1 MRKPLFSKIFSYIRL
16 IRVSSWAKN
25 LFVFVPLIYAK
36 QLFNLERL
44 ETALFGFIIF
54 CIAASTVY
62 VFNDIIDAPKDAIHP
77 LKKTRPI
84 AHGDIS
90 VKSAVILG
98 VILFLVVCILTSL
111 VQIVFALVIWFYIIL
126 NILYTSY
133 LKQVVIVDI
142 FCIAIG
148 FMLRVIGG
156 AEIISIYLSSWL
168 ILTTL
173 FLSLFLAVMKR
184 RVEYST
190 SAHAIEQRTV
200 LKDYTLSFID
210 QIAAITGGGVIISY
224 ALYTVAER
232 TIQMFGSEYFVF
244 TTLFVI
250 FGIFRY
256 MYLVYKKDKGENV
269 VEALIADLPMIINT
283 TLYLLVTVLIIY
295 YKRHA

>member
-1 MRKPLFSKIFSYIRL
+1 MYSKLMSYIRL
-16 IRVSSWAKN
+16 LRISNWAKN
-25 LFVFVPLIYAK
+25 FFVFVPLIFAK
-36 QLFNLERL
+36 QLFNLPRL
-44 ETALFGFIIF
+44 NSALFGFIIF

-62 VFNDIIDAPKDAIHP
+62 VFNDIIDAPRDAIHP
-77 LKKTRPI
+77 LKKSRPI
-84 AHGDIS
+84 PNGDIS
-90 VKSAVILG
+90 VKSAIVIGL
-98 VILFLVVCILTSL
+98 VLFILLALLTTMVNL
-111 VQIVFALVIWFYIIL
+111 VFALIVWFYVIL
-126 NILYTSY
+126 NLMYTSY

-142 FCIAIG
+142 FCIALG

-156 AEIISIYLSSWL
+156 AEIISVYISSWL

-184 RVEYST
+184 RVEYATST
-190 SAHAIEQRTV
+190 NASEQRSV

-224 ALYTVAER
+224 ALYTVADR
-232 TIQMFGSEYFVF
+232 TIAMFGSEYFVF

-269 VEALIADLPMIINT
+269 VEALIADLPMIINAL
-283 TLYLLVTVLIIY
+283 LYVLTTVLIIY
-295 YKRHA
+295 LKKHA